1 MNDTPQAMTIAGTDS
16 SGGAGMTADLNT
28 FSAQGVYGA
37 NIVVSVTAQNTCG
50 VQKVQMKIGRAHV

>member
-28 FSAQGVYGA
+28 FSAQGV
-37 NIVVSVTAQNTCG
+37 
-50 VQKVQMKIGRAHV
+50 